1 MMLRREIREFVFI
14 TTLMLLFILFCH
26 LNFTNTHGQLNS
38 KMKEFADYAQGRN
51 LKSYWEHRKSMKKNV
66 EVHYRSE
73 TLPGSVINHVNRFFF
88 FVGYARSVVFAFSI
102 HWRWM
107 LSDST
112 RADFSVTGLLCT
124 RYLIIHTRE
133 IT

>member
-1 MMLRREIREFVFI
+1 MTLRREIRDFVFI

-66 EVHYRSE
+66 EVHYHSE
-73 TLPGSVINHVNRFFF
+73 TLPRSVINHVNRFLF
-88 FVGYARSVVFAFSI
+88 FVGYARSGHSI
-102 HWRWM
+102 
-107 LSDST
+107 
-112 RADFSVTGLLCT
+112 
-124 RYLIIHTRE
+124 
-133 IT
+133 